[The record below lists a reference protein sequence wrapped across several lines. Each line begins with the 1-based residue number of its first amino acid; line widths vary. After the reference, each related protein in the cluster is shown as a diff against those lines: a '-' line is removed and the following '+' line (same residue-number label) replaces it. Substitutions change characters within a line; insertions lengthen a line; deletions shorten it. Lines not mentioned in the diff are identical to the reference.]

1 MQIFKNACLFKKL
14 MLNILKK
21 WADSEVINNVYK
33 IIIDREIKK
42 ITGKKMKNKG
52 QKQ

>member
-1 MQIFKNACLFKKL
+1 